1 MNQVIF
7 IIVKISTE
15 SDWLN
20 DKMLQLTLAGQ
31 HQLSEGKYPIYVVDK
46 YEDINQYLDQ
56 AEWLFVETAG
66 DIIINRDH
74 LWKKLHNIE
83 QDIGVIGHLMW
94 YPEHPTPHLH
104 EQCFIL
110 NTSTF
115 RGQTLNFTDT
125 YKDNGQEFVRGQ
137 GDMNCGH
144 APLSIT
150 VSDNIVPREIQFG
163 TKVMEQS
170 LLKGYRVVNFD
181 TEWRY
186 PTFHKNFVAID
197 DLVDDL
203 DLDKDRF
210 KLASRGFFY
219 PTTDTE
225 LFEKCL
231 KSLSLSDEL
240 EETQKLI
247 ISILGKFLSWEYVNM
262 WQWDGNEPHIQG
274 DIVICPANG
283 LLGENMALTSN
294 AKKIIFYDI
303 NYHNIEFKKDLYSN
317 WDGINYQQY
326 GEEWARQKGLEIEPR
341 LDSAQNSAELLM
353 NDNLKVFENWDKI
366 RKLDVEFHCLDFIN
380 NIDVL
385 LKDQKNFFL
394 HTSTIMNYFIITNIR
409 HDTST
414 INEAR
419 SKIQEYCITNN
430 GNWVESK

>member
-1 MNQVIF
+1 
-7 IIVKISTE
+7 
-15 SDWLN
+15 
-20 DKMLQLTLAGQ
+20 MLQLTLAGQ

-66 DIIINRDH
+66 DIVINRDH
-74 LWKKLHNIE
+74 IWNKLHNI
-83 QDIGVIGHLMW
+83 DPDVGVIGHLIW
-94 YPEHPTPHLH
+94 YPEDSTPHLH

-110 NTSTF
+110 NTNTF
-115 RGQTLNFTDT
+115 RGQKLNFTDT
-125 YKDNGQEFVRGQ
+125 YKDTGQEFVRGQ

-150 VSDNIVPREIQFG
+150 LSENSVSREIQFG

-170 LLKGYRVVNFD
+170 LTKGYRVINFD
-181 TEWRY
+181 AEWRY
-186 PTFHKNFVAID
+186 PSFHKNFVDIE
-197 DLVDDL
+197 DLVDNL

-231 KSLSLSDEL
+231 KSLSLSDDL

-262 WQWDGNEPHIQG
+262 WQWDSNQPHIQA
-274 DIVICPANG
+274 DVVICPANG

-303 NYHNIEFKKDLYSN
+303 NHHNIEFKKDLYAN
-317 WDGINYQQY
+317 WDGNDYDKFVLDWSKDKDIS
-326 GEEWARQKGLEIEPR
+326 IEPLMESDLVFSNLIKKETVEQLFPIWNSWR
-341 LDSAQNSAELLM
+341 KSINLTLLKVDILDDLDKILEHV
-353 NDNLKVFENWDKI
+353 NDNTL
-366 RKLDVEFHCLDFIN
+366 
-380 NIDVL
+380 
-385 LKDQKNFFL
+385 L
-394 HTSTIMNYFIITNIR
+394 HTSTIFTIYPMTHIR
-409 HDTST
+409 YSREDILLATDKIENTVSKYNNCFWKST
-414 INEAR
+414 R
-419 SKIQEYCITNN
+419 PPSDRC
-430 GNWVESK
+430 